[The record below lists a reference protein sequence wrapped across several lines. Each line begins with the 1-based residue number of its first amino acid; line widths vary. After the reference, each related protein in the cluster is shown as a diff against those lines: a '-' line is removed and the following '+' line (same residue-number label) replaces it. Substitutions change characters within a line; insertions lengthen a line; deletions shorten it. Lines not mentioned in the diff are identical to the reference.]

1 MGNKKKYLSSMDIV
15 RKFKVPYSTLT
26 HYTNLGLLKV
36 VEKEGNKRLYRA
48 DKISEK
54 LAGIKKLSL
63 QGYPLKLIKK
73 ILNKGGEL

>member
-1 MGNKKKYLSSMDIV
+1 MGNKKKYLSSLDV
-15 RKFKVPYSTLT
+15 VKKFGVPYSTLT

-36 VEKEGNKRLYRA
+36 VKKKCNRRFYRA
-48 DKISEK
+48 DKISKK

-73 ILNKGGEL
+73 ILNKSEKL